1 MEPTREQLAALARE
15 LASTAPEE
23 IDCEA
28 VLERVAAYLEAKE
41 SDVALTPELEMV
53 RQHLEICP
61 ACLEEF
67 QALIR
72 ASAPE

>member
-1 MEPTREQLAALARE
+1 MEPTREQLAALAQH
-15 LASTAPEE
+15 LAATVPDE
-23 IDCEA
+23 IDCMA
-28 VLERVAAYLEAKE
+28 VLSLVAAYLEATR
-41 SDVALTPELEMV
+41 AAATLPPELEMV
-53 RQHLEICP
+53 GQHLAVCP